1 VTTLRGELIGSDT
14 VIAAGIEARS
24 TSALCRKL
32 VEAEYAPAT
41 RLELFRGLTVALRVC
56 AIGAAAELE
65 TDGAGFRP
73 TRRAGR
79 TPLVRPMDAPAT
91 LATPALENR
100 GVRSSGGYRVS
111 RLDLKWRGHA
121 LHDRAGRL
129 LLRIVPDAKW
139 PGMWRVEH
147 PDDRLSD
154 LMSKTRARDAASLLA
169 CERAP
174 AAVPHEAAA

>member
-1 VTTLRGELIGSDT
+1 MTTLRGELIGSDT
-14 VIAAGIEARS
+14 AIAAGIEARS

-65 TDGAGFRP
+65 TDGASFRP

-100 GVRSSGGYRVS
+100 GVRSPGAIVCRGSISSGAATRS
-111 RLDLKWRGHA
+111 MIA
-121 LHDRAGRL
+121 LAGCCC
-129 LLRIVPDAKW
+129 
-139 PGMWRVEH
+139 
-147 PDDRLSD
+147 
-154 LMSKTRARDAASLLA
+154 ASFRMRSGPA
-169 CERAP
+169 CGELNIPTTAFP
-174 AAVPHEAAA
+174 T